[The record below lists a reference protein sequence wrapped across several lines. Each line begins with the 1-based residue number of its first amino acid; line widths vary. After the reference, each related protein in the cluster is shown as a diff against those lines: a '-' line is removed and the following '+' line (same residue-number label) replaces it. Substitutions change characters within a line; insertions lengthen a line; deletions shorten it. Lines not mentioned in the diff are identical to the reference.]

1 MPIDL
6 TNIDGS
12 GTAATNGE
20 DVTTAIMN
28 AVNSASL
35 GVVASKAFVGGTR
48 QIILTSTEI
57 GEAFTV
63 EEMTF
68 TDAANS
74 GSQGSLGLV
83 STSSAKKLPADG
95 ESVSITFDGEQY
107 LLTMKDNE
115 VVVTG
120 GETGRLECFF

>member
-1 MPIDL
+1 
-6 TNIDGS
+6 
-12 GTAATNGE
+12 
-20 DVTTAIMN
+20 
-28 AVNSASL
+28 
-35 GVVASKAFVGGTR
+35 
-48 QIILTSTEI
+48 
-57 GEAFTV
+57 
-63 EEMTF
+63 MTF

-120 GETGRLECFF
+120 GETGRLNAFLTLTRDYRSLAAARSLGQVYP

>member
-1 MPIDL
+1 MRINGTNVPIDL

-48 QIILTSTEI
+48 QIVLTSTEL
-57 GEAFTV
+57 GNV
-63 EEMTF
+63 HCSEMTF

-74 GSQGSLGLV
+74 GSQGSLG
-83 STSSAKKLPADG
+83 SSQL
-95 ESVSITFDGEQY
+95 Q
-107 LLTMKDNE
+107 
-115 VVVTG
+115 
-120 GETGRLECFF
+120 